1 MVYIIGM
8 EELKKSADEMRLK
21 KPPKLLKQ
29 LISELDYLDAD
40 DIKMISKAY
49 AYSSIAHEHQSRKT
63 GEPYIIHPAAVAS
76 ILGELHLDASAI
88 SAGLLHDVLEDT
100 EINEDLLRK
109 EFGEEIFAL
118 VDGVSKLDQLE
129 DEGIKENQ
137 AESFRKMMLAMVKDI
152 RVIIIKLSDRLHNMR
167 TIYALDPHKQMKKA
181 KETLEI
187 FVPIA
192 NRLGIYNIRRELEK
206 EGFKYGYPYRHK
218 IISSSLKKK
227 LGNQKKIL
235 KKINDRISKRLEEEG
250 INFKIITREK
260 ELFSVYQK
268 MKSRRL
274 PLDQIIDVYGL
285 RIIVDE
291 PKECYEVLGLA
302 HELYKPIMGKFK
314 DYIAIPRVNGYQ
326 SIHTSLLGPNGT
338 PIEIQIRTVEMDRVA
353 ENGIAAHWKYKAS
366 NPSNT
371 TAQSKAREWLAT
383 IKEIQGSTHPE
394 EFLESVKV
402 DLYPDKVY
410 VFSPKGDILRLPT
423 KSTCVDFAYAV
434 HTDVGNSCIGAKINR
449 VQVPLRSEVESGQ
462 TIEIMT
468 SRYANPD
475 PSWLSFVTTAKARHN
490 LRSYLRD
497 LNVEQTI
504 VLGKRLFGNALD
516 TLGKKQRNI
525 KNKQIKRL
533 LELLNYK
540 DMNDLY
546 QAIGV
551 GDRNPLL
558 MAQMMLGDDE
568 IIKEKSSD
576 TPLLIKGTEGV
587 SIEFAK
593 CCMPIPGDT
602 IIGHLS
608 KVRGFVI
615 HRRKC
620 RHINSFQKDRSRWI
634 GAEWSKTIK
643 QMLPSELLINAKHK
657 PGALAAIAGKLAER
671 DCNIDQVTVIKEHED
686 NTIDFSFQFQVTDR
700 IELADVIR
708 DVRSVEVVEKVSRG
722 LH

>member
-1 MVYIIGM
+1 LVYIIGM
-8 EELKKSADEMRLK
+8 EELKKSADEMLQK

-29 LISELDYLDAD
+29 LISELDYLDESD
-40 DIKMISKAY
+40 FETISKAY

-63 GEPYIIHPAAVAS
+63 GEPYIIHPVAVAS
-76 ILGELHLDASAI
+76 ILGELHLDAAAI

-100 EINEDLLRK
+100 KIDERLLRE
-109 EFGEEIFAL
+109 EFGEEIFIL
-118 VDGVSKLDQLE
+118 VDGVSKLDKLE

-137 AESFRKMMLAMVKDI
+137 AESFRKMMLAMVQDI

-167 TIYALDPHKQMKKA
+167 TIYALDPHKQMKKS

-187 FVPIA
+187 FAPIA

-218 IISSSLKKK
+218 IISYYLKKR

-235 KKINDRISKRLEEEG
+235 KQISKRISKRLEGEN
-250 INFKIITREK
+250 IRFKIVAREK
-260 ELFSVYQK
+260 ELFSVYEK
-268 MKSRRL
+268 MKRRHL
-274 PLDQIIDVYGL
+274 PLEQIIDVYGL

-291 PKECYEVLGLA
+291 PKECYQVLGLV

-338 PIEIQIRTVEMDRVA
+338 PIEVQIRTLEMDRVA
-353 ENGIAAHWKYKAS
+353 ENGIAAHWKYKAT
-366 NPSNT
+366 NPADNK
-371 TAQSKAREWLAT
+371 AQSKAREWLAT
-383 IKEIQGSTHPE
+383 IQEIQGSSHPE

-410 VFSPKGDILRLPT
+410 VFSPSGDIFRLPS

-449 VQVPLRSEVESGQ
+449 VQVPLRSVVESGQ
-462 TIEIMT
+462 TVEIIT

-497 LNVEQTI
+497 LNVEQTM

-516 TLGKKQRNI
+516 TLGKKQRTI
-525 KNKQIKRL
+525 KSKQIKRL

-540 DMNDLY
+540 DMNELY
-546 QAIGV
+546 QGIGA

-558 MAQMMLGDDE
+558 MAQMMLGEDE
-568 IIKEKSSD
+568 IITQTKSRA
-576 TPLLIKGTEGV
+576 PILIKGTEGV

-620 RHINSFQKDRSRWI
+620 RHTNSFQKDRSRWI
-634 GAEWSKTIK
+634 GAEWSKSIT
-643 QMLPSELLINAKHK
+643 QTLPSELLVNAKHK
-657 PGALAAIAGKLAER
+657 PGALAAIAAKLAER
-671 DCNIDQVTVIKEHED
+671 GCNIEQVTVIKEHED
-686 NTIDFSFQFQVTDR
+686 DTTDFSFQFQVADR

-708 DVRSVEVVEKVSRG
+708 DVRSIGIVESVSRG

>member
-1 MVYIIGM
+1 M
-8 EELKKSADEMRLK
+8 EELKKSADEMLQK

-29 LISELDYLDAD
+29 LISELDYLDESD
-40 DIKMISKAY
+40 FETISKAY

-63 GEPYIIHPAAVAS
+63 GEPYIIHPVAVAS
-76 ILGELHLDASAI
+76 ILGELHLDAAAI

-100 EINEDLLRK
+100 KIDERLLRE
-109 EFGEEIFAL
+109 EFGEEIFIL
-118 VDGVSKLDQLE
+118 VDGVSKLDKLE

-137 AESFRKMMLAMVKDI
+137 AESFRKMMLAMVQDI

-167 TIYALDPHKQMKKA
+167 TIYALDPHKQMKKS

-187 FVPIA
+187 FAPIA

-218 IISSSLKKK
+218 IISYYLKKR

-235 KKINDRISKRLEEEG
+235 KQISKRISKRLEGEN
-250 INFKIITREK
+250 IRFKIVAREK
-260 ELFSVYQK
+260 ELFSVYEK
-268 MKSRRL
+268 MKRRHL
-274 PLDQIIDVYGL
+274 PLEQIIDVYGL

-291 PKECYEVLGLA
+291 PKECYQALGLV

-338 PIEIQIRTVEMDRVA
+338 PIEVQIRTLEMDRVA
-353 ENGIAAHWKYKAS
+353 ENGIAAHWKYKAT
-366 NPSNT
+366 NPADNK
-371 TAQSKAREWLAT
+371 AQSKAREWLAT
-383 IKEIQGSTHPE
+383 IQEIQGSSHPE

-410 VFSPKGDILRLPT
+410 VFSPSGDIFRLPS

-449 VQVPLRSEVESGQ
+449 VQVPLRSVVESGQ
-462 TIEIMT
+462 TVEIIT

-497 LNVEQTI
+497 LNVEQTM

-516 TLGKKQRNI
+516 TLGKKQRTI
-525 KNKQIKRL
+525 KSKQIKRL

-540 DMNDLY
+540 DMNELY
-546 QAIGV
+546 QGIGA

-558 MAQMMLGDDE
+558 MAQMMLGEDE
-568 IIKEKSSD
+568 IITQTKSRA
-576 TPLLIKGTEGV
+576 PILIKGTEGV

-620 RHINSFQKDRSRWI
+620 RHTNSFQKDRSRWI
-634 GAEWSKTIK
+634 GAEWSKSIT
-643 QMLPSELLINAKHK
+643 QTLPSELLVNAKHK
-657 PGALAAIAGKLAER
+657 PGALAAIAAKLAER
-671 DCNIDQVTVIKEHED
+671 GCNIEQVTVIKEHED
-686 NTIDFSFQFQVTDR
+686 DTTDFSFQFQVADR

-708 DVRSVEVVEKVSRG
+708 DVRSIGIVESVSRG

>member
-1 MVYIIGM
+1 M
-8 EELKKSADEMRLK
+8 EELKKSADQMLKK

-29 LISELDYLDAD
+29 LISELDYLDETD
-40 DIKMISKAY
+40 LKVISKAY

-63 GEPYIIHPAAVAS
+63 GEPYIIHPVAVAS
-76 ILGELHLDASAI
+76 ILGGLHLDAAAI

-100 EINEDLLRK
+100 EINEALLRE
-109 EFGEEIFAL
+109 EFGEEIFVL
-118 VDGVSKLDQLE
+118 VDGVSKLDRLE

-167 TIYALDPHKQMKKA
+167 TIYSLDPQKQMKKA

-187 FVPIA
+187 FAPIA
-192 NRLGIYNIRRELEK
+192 NRLGIYTIRRELEK
-206 EGFKYGYPYRHK
+206 EGFKFGYPYRHK

-235 KKINDRISKRLEEEG
+235 KQINQRIANRLKKENIE
-250 INFKIITREK
+250 FKIIAREK
-260 ELFSVYQK
+260 ELYSVYEK
-268 MKSRRL
+268 MRRRRL
-274 PLDQIIDVYGL
+274 PLEQIIDVYGL

-291 PKECYEVLGLA
+291 PKECYQVLGLV

-338 PIEIQIRTVEMDRVA
+338 PIEIQIRTLDMDRVA
-353 ENGIAAHWKYKAS
+353 ENGIAAHWKYKAV
-366 NPSNT
+366 NPSDS
-371 TAQSKAREWLAT
+371 TAQNKAREWLAT
-383 IKEIQGSTHPE
+383 IQEIQGSSHAE

-410 VFSPKGDILRLPT
+410 VFSPKGDILRLPS

-434 HTDVGNSCIGAKINR
+434 HTDVGNSCIGAKVDR
-449 VQVPLRSEVESGQ
+449 VQVPLRTVVESGQ
-462 TIEIMT
+462 TVEIIT

-504 VLGKRLFGNALD
+504 VLGKRLFNNALD

-525 KNKQIKRL
+525 KSKQIKRL
-533 LELLNYK
+533 LELLSFK
-540 DMNDLY
+540 DMNELY
-546 QAIGV
+546 QGIGV
-551 GDRNPLL
+551 GDKNPLL
-558 MAQMMLGDDE
+558 MAQMMLGEDE
-568 IIKEKSSD
+568 IITETNSRA
-576 TPLLIKGTEGV
+576 PILIKGTEGV

-593 CCMPIPGDT
+593 CCLPVPGDT

-620 RHINSFQKDRSRWI
+620 RHINSFRKDQSRWI

-643 QMLPSELLINAKHK
+643 QTLQSELLVNAQHK

-671 DCNIDQVTVIKEHED
+671 GCNIEQVTVIKEHED
-686 NTIDFSFQFQVTDR
+686 DTIDFSFQFQVADR
-700 IELADVIR
+700 IELADIIR
-708 DVRSVEVVEKVSRG
+708 DVRSVGIVERVSRG

>member
-1 MVYIIGM
+1 M
-8 EELKKSADEMRLK
+8 EELKKSADEMLQK
-21 KPPKLLKQ
+21 KPPRLLKQ
-29 LISELDYLDAD
+29 LISELDYLDESD
-40 DIKMISKAY
+40 FETISKAY

-63 GEPYIIHPAAVAS
+63 GEPYIIHPVAVAS
-76 ILGELHLDASAI
+76 ILGELHLDAAAI

-100 EINEDLLRK
+100 KIDERLLRE
-109 EFGEEIFAL
+109 EFGEEIFIL
-118 VDGVSKLDQLE
+118 VDGVSKLDKLE

-137 AESFRKMMLAMVKDI
+137 AESFRKMMLAMVQDI

-167 TIYALDPHKQMKKA
+167 TIYALDPHKQMKKS

-187 FVPIA
+187 FAPIA

-218 IISSSLKKK
+218 IISYYLKKR

-235 KKINDRISKRLEEEG
+235 KQISKRISKRLEGEN
-250 INFKIITREK
+250 IRFKIVAREK
-260 ELFSVYQK
+260 ELFSVYEK
-268 MKSRRL
+268 MKRRHL
-274 PLDQIIDVYGL
+274 PLEQIIDVYGL

-291 PKECYEVLGLA
+291 PKECYQALGLV

-338 PIEIQIRTVEMDRVA
+338 PIEIQIRTLEMDRVA
-353 ENGIAAHWKYKAS
+353 ENGIAAHWKYKAT
-366 NPSNT
+366 NPADNK
-371 TAQSKAREWLAT
+371 AQSKAREWLAT
-383 IKEIQGSTHPE
+383 IQEIQGSSHPE

-410 VFSPKGDILRLPT
+410 VFSPSGDIFRLPS

-449 VQVPLRSEVESGQ
+449 VQVPLRSVVESGQ
-462 TIEIMT
+462 TVEIIT

-497 LNVEQTI
+497 LNVEQTM

-516 TLGKKQRNI
+516 TLGKKQRTI
-525 KNKQIKRL
+525 KSKQIKRL

-540 DMNDLY
+540 DMNELY
-546 QAIGV
+546 QGIGA

-558 MAQMMLGDDE
+558 MAQMMLGEDE
-568 IIKEKSSD
+568 IITQTKSRA
-576 TPLLIKGTEGV
+576 PILIKGTEGV

-620 RHINSFQKDRSRWI
+620 RHTNSFQKDRSRWI
-634 GAEWSKTIK
+634 GAEWSKSIT
-643 QMLPSELLINAKHK
+643 QTLPSELLVNAKHK
-657 PGALAAIAGKLAER
+657 PGALAAIAAKLAER
-671 DCNIDQVTVIKEHED
+671 GCNIEQVTVIKEHED
-686 NTIDFSFQFQVTDR
+686 NTTDFSFQFQVADR

-708 DVRSVEVVEKVSRG
+708 DVRSIGIVESVSRG